1 MGRGGSKLTESNN
14 KPKGG
19 GGGGNG
25 KEPITVQPFKIQPQT
40 LKEGL
45 GEKKGKPIGVQKA
58 MEGANPF
65 YKGGAQGDFSEN
77 CQRCVVAY
85 ELRRRGYDVIALPTY
100 SSDPLPYGSKW
111 KGAFQKAK
119 TIDVGSTNPKTAQLN
134 LEKQMKSFGNGS
146 RGIVKI
152 PGHVFNVE
160 NIGGKI
166 TYLDAQTN
174 TIYNSNNVFSR
185 IGKKSSEIQL
195 IRTDNLRISE
205 RAKKSVTP
213 ITETTKMIIKRRKGG
228 K

>member
-1 MGRGGSKLTESNN
+1 
-14 KPKGG
+14 
-19 GGGGNG
+19 
-25 KEPITVQPFKIQPQT
+25 
-40 LKEGL
+40 
-45 GEKKGKPIGVQKA
+45 
-58 MEGANPF
+58 
-65 YKGGAQGDFSEN
+65 
-77 CQRCVVAY
+77 
-85 ELRRRGYDVIALPTY
+85 
-100 SSDPLPYGSKW
+100 
-111 KGAFQKAK
+111 
-119 TIDVGSTNPKTAQLN
+119 
-134 LEKQMKSFGNGS
+134 MKSFGNGS